1 MNPHPLFIRV
11 ALATL
16 VLGSIGAAEKEKRAD
31 VSDYPFWNAPKR
43 GHVAPFVPG
52 LNAVLDLTDA
62 QKQQISAARDEM
74 QADAAVQAARSI
86 SKSDPSVTAD
96 ERDKARAVV
105 EAAAAQM
112 HGKVSAVLTVEQK
125 AMIENIN
132 GAYAEAAKQIGATYQ
147 EKVGAVKVGPE
158 ERKRMQQSQRE
169 EVDALFRSRL
179 DEMLTPEQ
187 KILMADAARWEQ
199 QKGARPKKQP
209 APKQSA

>member
-1 MNPHPLFIRV
+1 
-11 ALATL
+11 
-16 VLGSIGAAEKEKRAD
+16 
-31 VSDYPFWNAPKR
+31 
-43 GHVAPFVPG
+43 
-52 LNAVLDLTDA
+52 
-62 QKQQISAARDEM
+62 
-74 QADAAVQAARSI
+74 
-86 SKSDPSVTAD
+86 
-96 ERDKARAVV
+96 
-105 EAAAAQM
+105 
-112 HGKVSAVLTVEQK
+112 
-125 AMIENIN
+125 MIENIN

>member
-1 MNPHPLFIRV
+1 MKPHPLFIRV
-11 ALATL
+11 ALATFL
-16 VLGSIGAAEKEKRAD
+16 ISSIGAAEKEKRAD
-31 VSDYPFWNAPKR
+31 VSDYPFWTAPKR

-74 QADAAVQAARSI
+74 QGNAAVQAARSI
-86 SKSDPSVTAD
+86 SKSDPSVTAE
-96 ERDKARAVV
+96 EREKARAAV

-158 ERKRMQQSQRE
+158 ERRRMQQSQRE

-187 KILMADAARWEQ
+187 KILMADAARREQ

>member
-158 ERKRMQQSQRE
+158 ERRRMQQSQRE

-209 APKQSA
+209 EPKQSA

>member
-96 ERDKARAVV
+96 
-105 EAAAAQM
+105 
-112 HGKVSAVLTVEQK
+112 
-125 AMIENIN
+125 
-132 GAYAEAAKQIGATYQ
+132 
-147 EKVGAVKVGPE
+147 
-158 ERKRMQQSQRE
+158 
-169 EVDALFRSRL
+169 
-179 DEMLTPEQ
+179 
-187 KILMADAARWEQ
+187 
-199 QKGARPKKQP
+199 
-209 APKQSA
+209 